1 MNSPITPSNFDPLSP
16 GNSAADTPKTRR
28 RWGLWA
34 AAAAFAGAMIF
45 LLGARSIELVA
56 VAEGEASFNLSGLHI
71 PFGQRHLLWAGDYQ
85 VQLEVEGYHRLEDT
99 ITVGDGSAQRFE
111 FHPRPLPG
119 LVTLNSQPAGAEVF
133 VNGKRLGVTPLP
145 EIELEAGEHPLE
157 LRAERYFPL
166 HKNIA
171 VTGRTQRQELQFQLE
186 PAWAVV
192 ALNSQPAGATV
203 VVAGQALGQ
212 TPWRGELLQGEH
224 EVELNLAAYS
234 SWRNTVTVVAGED
247 QSLPTVTLEPAAGLL
262 QLTSRPSGANVTV
275 DGEFRGQTPL
285 AVELA
290 PERSHRIGL
299 SKPGYQRQTLQR
311 QLAAGAQSEE
321 NVELQAQLGD
331 VQFQITPSN
340 AQLLINGKVRGTGN
354 QRLSL
359 PTVNQRMEVRLAGY
373 ATVRRQVTPRQ
384 GLEQVVSITLQTE
397 AEARAARIKPEITS
411 AVGQTL
417 LLFDP
422 VASGHSEFTLG
433 ASRRE
438 PGRRANEVLHPVQL
452 TRAFYLQTTEVTNA
466 QFRQFQSE
474 HHSGQIEGNSL
485 NRDHQPVVAVSW
497 QQAAQFC
504 NWLSRRE
511 GLPVFYRETQGV
523 VTGYNPSATGY
534 RLPTEAE
541 WAWAARM
548 DGGKLRK
555 FPWGN
560 TFPPTTVA
568 ENYADNT
575 SARITGRFLA
585 GYTDGHVVAAPVA
598 SFAASHHKLYDM
610 GGNVAEW
617 THDVYTI
624 PSANAALA
632 IDPLGAQTGDNYV
645 IRGASWSHSKIGE
658 IRLSYR
664 DYGQRGRDDVGFRLA
679 RYAE

>member
-1 MNSPITPSNFDPLSP
+1 
-16 GNSAADTPKTRR
+16 
-28 RWGLWA
+28 
-34 AAAAFAGAMIF
+34 
-45 LLGARSIELVA
+45 
-56 VAEGEASFNLSGLHI
+56 
-71 PFGQRHLLWAGDYQ
+71 
-85 VQLEVEGYHRLEDT
+85 
-99 ITVGDGSAQRFE
+99 
-111 FHPRPLPG
+111 
-119 LVTLNSQPAGAEVF
+119 
-133 VNGKRLGVTPLP
+133 
-145 EIELEAGEHPLE
+145 
-157 LRAERYFPL
+157 
-166 HKNIA
+166 
-171 VTGRTQRQELQFQLE
+171 
-186 PAWAVV
+186 
-192 ALNSQPAGATV
+192 
-203 VVAGQALGQ
+203 
-212 TPWRGELLQGEH
+212 
-224 EVELNLAAYS
+224 VELNLAAYS